1 MADGNSPIL
10 RYAFAAIFIAA
21 CLYNLQLGLKVAGVY
36 LAGLSLHGWYLGKI
50 PLVDAAWN
58 TTGYLSGA
66 AAKLVSA
73 VVIFISLIFFFY
85 PGWVIA
91 TLAHSG

>member
-21 CLYNLQLGLKVAGVY
+21 CLYNLQLGLKVAGAY
-36 LAGLSLHGWYLGKI
+36 LAGLSLYGWFLGKV
-50 PLVDAAWN
+50 PLVDRAWN

-73 VVIFISLIFFFY
+73 VTICIGMVFFFC

-91 TLAHSG
+91 TLAHYR

>member
-10 RYAFAAIFIAA
+10 RYVFAAIFIAA
-21 CLYNLQLGLKVAGVY
+21 CLYDLQLGLKVAGVY
-36 LAGLSLHGWYLGKI
+36 VASLSLYGLYLGKI
-50 PLVDAAWN
+50 PLVDPTWN

-66 AAKLVSA
+66 AAKFVSA
-73 VVIFISLIFFFY
+73 VTIFISMIFFFY

-91 TLAHSG
+91 TLAHWG

>member
-1 MADGNSPIL
+1 MPDGNSPLL

-36 LAGLSLHGWYLGKI
+36 VAGLSLYGWFLGKI
-50 PLVDAAWN
+50 PLVDPAWN

-66 AAKLVSA
+66 AAKA
-73 VVIFISLIFFFY
+73 VGAVGIFIGMIFFFY

-91 TLAHSG
+91 ALAR

>member
-1 MADGNSPIL
+1 MPDGNSPIL

-36 LAGLSLHGWYLGKI
+36 LAGLSLYGWFLGKI
-50 PLVDAAWN
+50 PLVDRAWN
-58 TTGYLSGA
+58 TRGYLTGA
-66 AAKLVSA
+66 AAKVVSA
-73 VVIFISLIFFFY
+73 VCILISMVFFFY

-91 TLAHSG
+91 ALAH